1 MGKALRTRREV
12 LQGLSTAIA
21 AASTAAPAAD
31 ARGESRRP
39 QESRRPNIVFFLGE
53 GVRTDEFSIAGNPI
67 LRTPNMDRIGR
78 EGAIFKNAFATNA
91 LCLPS
96 RASFLTGAYSHTTG
110 ATTNDDAAVPPQFKM
125 VTDVLREH
133 GYETAFIGKSHVRG
147 ALMDHKW
154 DYYFGFK
161 GQANYLR
168 PTIIEGRDGRYEE
181 PKTYN
186 RYVDD
191 ILTEKAVE
199 WIRSRGDKP
208 FCLFLW
214 FYAPHEPF
222 YIPRRLQNLFNGV
235 RIPVPGNFDEDL
247 TDYAGKSRA
256 VAHAQNKIGTTA
268 VNDDD
273 PRTLEEVVKDHYA
286 GVVSND
292 EDVGRVLEE
301 LERKGKLDDTAIM
314 LSSDHGFFLGE
325 HCLYDKRLM
334 YEPSIRIPMMIR
346 WPGRIRAGEVREEM
360 VLNIDAPVTL
370 LDIAG
375 LPVPETAQ
383 GRSFL
388 PLARG
393 TPSADWRRDW
403 LYEYY
408 EYPVAENVRP
418 HRGIRTERYKLIQF
432 IAIPQFSQPEEFE
445 LYDLATD
452 PDENHNLY
460 GKTGFEP
467 LTAQLKSRLEELR
480 RETGDTYEYKPTRT
494 SVLVAQYGPPELPE
508 PWRPNRS

>member
-1 MGKALRTRREV
+1 MSETLRTRREV
-12 LQGLSTAIA
+12 LQGLTTAIA
-21 AASTAAPAAD
+21 AASAAAPATD
-31 ARGESRRP
+31 ASARSRTP
-39 QESRRPNIVFFLGE
+39 HEARRPNIVFFLGE
-53 GVRTDEFSIAGNPI
+53 GVRADEFSIAGNPI
-67 LRTPNMDRIGR
+67 IRTPSMDRIGR
-78 EGAIFKNAFATNA
+78 EGAIFRNAFTTNA

-110 ATTNDDAAVPPQFKM
+110 ATTNDEAQVPPQFKM

-161 GQANYLR
+161 GQASYLH
-168 PTIIEGRDGRYEE
+168 PTITEGRAGRYGE

-199 WIRSRGDKP
+199 WIRGRGEQP

-222 YIPRRLQNLFNGV
+222 YRPRHLLNLYNGV
-235 RIPVPGNFDEDL
+235 KIPVPGNFDEDL

-256 VAHAQNKIGTTA
+256 VASAYNKIGTTE
-268 VNDDD
+268 VNDDN
-273 PRTLEEVVKDHYA
+273 PRSLEEVVKNHYA

-292 EDVGRVLEE
+292 ENVGHVLEA
-301 LERKGKLDDTAIM
+301 LERTGKLEETAVM
-314 LSSDHGFFLGE
+314 LSADHGFFLGE
-325 HCLYDKRLM
+325 HCFYDKRLM
-334 YEPSIRIPMMIR
+334 YEPSIRIPMMVR
-346 WPGRIRAGEVREEM
+346 WPGRIPAGTVRDEM

-375 LPVPETAQ
+375 LPVPTTAQ

-393 TPSADWRRDW
+393 TSLADWRRDW

-432 IAIPQFSQPEEFE
+432 IAIAQFSQPEEFE

-452 PDENHNLY
+452 PDENHNLH
-460 GKTGFEP
+460 GKRGFEA
-467 LTAQLKSRLEELR
+467 LTAQLTARLAQLR
-480 RETGDTYEYKPTRT
+480 RETGDDYQYTPSRT
-494 SVLVAQYGPPELPE
+494 SFLVGQYGPPERPD
-508 PWRPNRS
+508 PWRPNGS